1 MGAVLLWH
9 VRVGGVWLE
18 ARIPFFGGARLCGT
32 ARQRR
37 RVMRQRPQGSHA
49 GASAAAAPLPVRT
62 PRRLPHRH
70 RLPYRHRLAALA
82 APAALA
88 AAAAAAALAALAA
101 LASPAAPASRKHQGH
116 LLRPAPGVQ
125 PQPQP
130 REPLGAVR
138 ARARVLGGACGGA
151 RLVRG

>member
-1 MGAVLLWH
+1 MRWATLPRCA
-9 VRVGGVWLE
+9 RVQLAAAGSCCWRRP
-18 ARIPFFGGARLCGT
+18 ARRK
-32 ARQRR
+32 RR
-37 RVMRQRPQGSHA
+37 RRRRRRRLRRCAAV
-49 GASAAAAPLPVRT
+49 AAAA
-62 PRRLPHRH
+62 
-70 RLPYRHRLAALA
+70 ALA
-82 APAALA
+82 A

-138 ARARVLGGACGGA
+138 AHARVLGGACGGA